1 MIRVGD
7 KLMFSTKAMNDI
19 YGHGEPVEVLSVNDN
34 GIMSAYYE
42 GLITVRVWE
51 PFLYYGQEPFQHEMT
66 FHKSHFL
73 PAGCAIPGPTWFE
86 RLLDKVFA

>member
-7 KLMFSTKAMNDI
+7 KLMFSTKVMNDI
-19 YGHGEPVEVLSVNDN
+19 YGHDEPVEVLGV
-34 GIMSAYYE
+34 GATGMCYE
-42 GLITVRVWE
+42 DLITVRVWE

>member
-7 KLMFSTKAMNDI
+7 KLMFSTKAMNDM
-19 YGHGEPVEVLSVNDN
+19 YGHGEPVEIIEVGGPRSMFGNNYVV
-34 GIMSAYYE
+34 AK
-42 GLITVRVWE
+42 VWE
-51 PFLYYGQEPFQHEMT
+51 PFLYYNQAPFQRDQMFHE
-66 FHKSHFL
+66 SHFL